1 MSKTGNVRV
10 ISLSDTVGARALEN
24 ASLARAVPP
33 ERHHRARAAALFSEV
48 KNSFGK
54 KRPCSDWLD
63 CAYSA
68 TRRSGTW
75 SSFLLQIA
83 PLIIRSPPVLSANLR
98 YAIERAPLYASSL
111 LQLCRVSSAL
121 TFRYGACARARSGA
135 RRNFERTDGSL
146 CNTFL
151 KRELPSGVE

>member
-1 MSKTGNVRV
+1 MSALSVFQTQWERARSKMPAWRGPRRNV
-10 ISLSDTVGARALEN
+10 IIA
-24 ASLARAVPP
+24 
-33 ERHHRARAAALFSEV
+33 RARAAALFSEV

-75 SSFLLQIA
+75 SSFLLQIT
-83 PLIIRSPPVLSANLR
+83 LIIGSPPVLSANLR